1 MFLLPLFMRKIPRKE
16 KPVYQP
22 VMSEEN
28 VRRLY
33 FLKQEKKKPMTKLL
47 DQILNEYFE
56 QHNNQNDSNEGGNE
70 ACEDVKYAETNQN
83 SNGSKHEGI
92 TVASDTD
99 RG

>member
-1 MFLLPLFMRKIPRKE
+1 M
-16 KPVYQP
+16 YQP
-22 VMSEEN
+22 IMSEEN

-56 QHNNQNDSNEGGNE
+56 QRDNQDKPNERGKKPRKNVKYSGTHQKSNELKG
-70 ACEDVKYAETNQN
+70 
-83 SNGSKHEGI
+83 EGF
-92 TVASDTD
+92 TVASDPD